1 MWDRQ
6 GVESYEAH
14 NPHAMSN
21 CHTAPAPITR
31 LTKRVGLF
39 IIMRGG
45 SGVLSD
51 RPMGGLTA
59 GGGEERGSILLCS
72 MHDPCGV
79 QNLQLMAGRSV
90 MPSPP
95 EKLVPR
101 TDGDERPERA
111 RVSKRLKSKS
121 KGTRIKPTKGAQPE
135 NLVPG
140 RSRITRAG
148 VDLQPT
154 LGFDTTACDCGE
166 ENIGR

>member
-1 MWDRQ
+1 MTTGALPTPPPTPGTVASDARN
-6 GVESYEAH
+6 GRIPNH
-14 NPHAMSN
+14 
-21 CHTAPAPITR
+21 
-31 LTKRVGLF
+31 
-39 IIMRGG
+39 G
-45 SGVLSD
+45 SRSAWAFYHHSDGPGVLSD

-121 KGTRIKPTKGAQPE
+121 KVATQYTLFQRLSL
-135 NLVPG
+135 LVRWNICLASAFPH
-140 RSRITRAG
+140 RA
-148 VDLQPT
+148 L
-154 LGFDTTACDCGE
+154 
-166 ENIGR
+166 N

>member
-1 MWDRQ
+1 MAH
-6 GVESYEAH
+6 EARG
-14 NPHAMSN
+14 P
-21 CHTAPAPITR
+21 
-31 LTKRVGLF
+31 F

-45 SGVLSD
+45 PGVLSD

-111 RVSKRLKSKS
+111 RVSKRLKSESS
-121 KGTRIKPTKGAQPE
+121 KRRKPSSRPSALGTRPLRLLPLSHG
-135 NLVPG
+135 
-140 RSRITRAG
+140 TRAHN
-148 VDLQPT
+148 
-154 LGFDTTACDCGE
+154 FAF
-166 ENIGR
+166 